1 MCATNSASASG
12 GITQY
17 SIFRRV
23 IPVSSFSVRRMVS
36 WLTDPTISSS
46 TTRRASSRNNQL
58 A

>member
-17 SIFRRV
+17 SSFRQGH
-23 IPVSSFSVRRMVS
+23 PVFFSVRRMVS
-36 WLTDPTISSS
+36 WLTDSTISSS
-46 TTRRASSRNNQL
+46 TTRRASSRNDQW